1 MNKRSYYLIVLV
13 MISACSPSIEK
24 KYLFVR
30 QNIIRITKQ
39 FDQHVSRPELLSI
52 KMPDSLREAYDT
64 VSIKELKKQLS
75 IIERNLALMPD
86 SITFKKEVIRDE
98 KGMIKSMSMVPDMN
112 EVFIYNKN
120 KIKYIRKHHLDTS
133 KVKLIEKNQ

>member
-1 MNKRSYYLIVLV
+1 
-13 MISACSPSIEK
+13 
-24 KYLFVR
+24 
-30 QNIIRITKQ
+30 
-39 FDQHVSRPELLSI
+39 
-52 KMPDSLREAYDT
+52 
-64 VSIKELKKQLS
+64 
-75 IIERNLALMPD
+75 MPD